1 MNQNLI
7 LVTLLKSYLEEYGL
21 VKYQI
26 DSYNDFVLRRF
37 PKLVKSIGT
46 VEPQIPEL
54 GDIKIHFID
63 ARINEFP
70 TFVEADGVVRSEKN
84 PLLPY
89 EARIRGLTYSSPMY
103 FKIVTEVG
111 GIKSDPVEVYFG
123 QMPVMVKS
131 VLCPLSKMSREELI
145 KAREDPDD
153 PGGYFI
159 INGVE
164 RNLILIEELA
174 NNKPIVRKVNQN
186 NIIVNCRINS
196 EKEGYIVKHLIELK
210 RNGIFLVT
218 FSALRDFPLVILFKA
233 LGIENDETLLNLIS
247 EDKDVQEE
255 FLVNLYEYPVV
266 TQEEALDKIGEY
278 LKIPQ
283 KKLRKERAELLIDK
297 YFLLH
302 LGQTKKDR
310 INKAIFLAK
319 IVERMIK
326 VALGKEKEDDID
338 HYANKR
344 VRLAGELFEIL
355 FRTILKGKQGVISRM
370 IFNYQK
376 LARRG
381 SLPPLHAVIDSNFV
395 TNIIQT
401 TMAVGTWIGNRT
413 GTSQRLERT
422 NLSKTLTHM
431 RVVSS
436 PLKSTQEHFEARELH
451 PTHYGKLCLVE
462 TPEGPTIGLRK
473 HLAVFSEITFGVS
486 DEEREKIKKLISEN
500 IDYKIEL

>member
-1 MNQNLI
+1 MIQNLI
-7 LVTLLKSYLEEYGL
+7 TSLLLKSYLEENGL
-21 VKYQI
+21 VRYQI

-37 PKLVKSIGT
+37 PRLVKSIGT
-46 VEPQIPEL
+46 IDPQIPDV
-54 GDIKIHFID
+54 DIKIHFID
-63 ARINEFP
+63 ARVNEFP
-70 TFVEADGVVRSEKN
+70 VFVEADGVERREKN
-84 PLLPY
+84 LLLPY

-103 FKIVTEVG
+103 LKVVTEVSG
-111 GIKSDPVEVYFG
+111 VKSDPVEIYFG
-123 QMPVMVKS
+123 QLPVMVKS
-131 VLCPLSKMSREELI
+131 VICPLSRMSREELI
-145 KAREDPDD
+145 KAKEDPDD

-174 NNKPIVRKVNQN
+174 NNKPIVRKVDQN
-186 NIIVNCRINS
+186 NIIVNCRVNS
-196 EKEGYIVKHLIELK
+196 EKEGYIVKHLFELK
-210 RNGIFLVT
+210 KNGILLAT

-247 EDKDVQEE
+247 ADKDVQEE
-255 FLVNLYEYPVV
+255 FVINLYEYPI
-266 TQEEALDKIGEY
+266 TSQEEALDKIGEY

-283 KKLRKERAELLIDK
+283 KKLRKERAEILIDK

-326 VALGKEKEDDID
+326 VALGKEIQDDID

-344 VRLAGELFEIL
+344 LRLAGELFEIL

-370 IFNYQK
+370 VFNYQK
-376 LARRG
+376 LAKRG
-381 SLPPLHAVIDSNFV
+381 SLPPLYAVIDSNFV
-395 TNIIQT
+395 TNIVQT

-422 NLSKTLTHM
+422 NFQKTLTHM

-486 DEEREKIKKLISEN
+486 DEEREKIKSLIEKDIEDKSE
-500 IDYKIEL
+500 I

>member
-1 MNQNLI
+1 MNQNL
-7 LVTLLKSYLEEYGL
+7 LVTLLLKSYIEENGL

-26 DSYNDFVLRRF
+26 DSYNDFVTRRF
-37 PKLVKSIGT
+37 PKLVKSVGT
-46 VEPQIPEL
+46 VKPDIPEL

-63 ARINEFP
+63 ARVNSYP
-70 TFVEADGVVRSEKN
+70 TFVEADGVVRGENN

-89 EARIRGLTYSSPMY
+89 EARIRGLTYSTPMY
-103 FKIVTEVG
+103 LKVITEVG
-111 GIKSDPVEVYFG
+111 GIKSDPIEVYFG
-123 QMPVMVKS
+123 QLPVMVKS
-131 VLCPLSKMSREELI
+131 IICPLSRMNREELI
-145 KAREDPDD
+145 KVREDPND

-174 NNKPIVRKVNQN
+174 NNKPIVRKVDQN
-186 NIIVNCRINS
+186 NIIVNCRVNS
-196 EKEGYIVKHLIELK
+196 EREGYIVKHLFELK
-210 RNGIFLVT
+210 KNGILLAT

-233 LGIENDETLLNLIS
+233 LGIESDETLLNLIS
-247 EDKDVQEE
+247 KDKDVQEE
-255 FLVNLYEYPVV
+255 FIINLYEYPIT

-283 KKLRKERAELLIDK
+283 KKLRKERAEMIIDK

-310 INKAIFLAK
+310 INKAVFLAK
-319 IVERMIK
+319 IVERMYK

-355 FRTILKGKQGVISRM
+355 FRTILKGRQGVINRM

-376 LARRG
+376 LAKRG
-381 SLPPLHAVIDSNFV
+381 GIPPIHATIDTNFV
-395 TNIIQT
+395 TNIVQSV
-401 TMAVGTWIGNRT
+401 MAVGTWIGNRT

-422 NLSKTLTHM
+422 NFNKTLTHL

-451 PTHYGKLCLVE
+451 PTHFGKLCPVE

-473 HLAVFSEITFGVS
+473 HLAIFSEITFGVS
-486 DEEREKIKKLISEN
+486 DEEREKIKKLIEED
-500 IDYKIEL
+500 IEYKIEL